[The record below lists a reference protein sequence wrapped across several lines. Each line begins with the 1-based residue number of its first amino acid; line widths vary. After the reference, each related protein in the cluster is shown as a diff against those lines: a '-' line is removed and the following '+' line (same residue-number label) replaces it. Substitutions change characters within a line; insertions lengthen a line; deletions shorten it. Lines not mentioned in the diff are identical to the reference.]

1 MTLMFLLELK
11 HASELFLV
19 LFASW
24 LRVEDAF
31 MFTLSN
37 IVILSFAWI
46 WTVLTQSILS
56 CSFAEMFRLV

>member
-19 LFASW
+19 LFPSW

-31 MFTLSN
+31 MFTLSD

-46 WTVLTQSILS
+46 WIGLTQSILS
-56 CSFAEMFRLV
+56 CSFTEMFKLV

>member
-46 WTVLTQSILS
+46 WIVLTQSILS